1 MGLYAFSL
9 KHNSLLFAIL
19 TPSFFPHSFISF
31 SVELHMDN
39 IFYVFTCYN
48 TQYLTSNLL
57 YIYIYIYIYIWRE
70 RERCILAPC
79 IFSNLFLFFSFFFQT
94 SKVRQ
99 DNKCHWCLLELWT
112 PLAAIGFQGNTL
124 TINFQLKQT
133 KSWQHRLYGRC
144 QESVLIYDK
153 WA

>member
-1 MGLYAFSL
+1 MKRWAFMLS
-9 KHNSLLFAIL
+9 HSNIILFAL
-19 TPSFFPHSFISF
+19 PFWHHHSFPTPLFLSLSNSTWTIYF
-31 SVELHMDN
+31 IYLPATIHN
-39 IFYVFTCYN
+39 IWP
-48 TQYLTSNLL
+48 L
-57 YIYIYIYIYIWRE
+57 IYYIYIWRE
-70 RERCILAPC
+70 REMHSCSL
-79 IFSNLFLFFSFFFQT
+79 SFLQFVPFFSFFFQT

-133 KSWQHRLYGRC
+133 KSWQHGLYGRC